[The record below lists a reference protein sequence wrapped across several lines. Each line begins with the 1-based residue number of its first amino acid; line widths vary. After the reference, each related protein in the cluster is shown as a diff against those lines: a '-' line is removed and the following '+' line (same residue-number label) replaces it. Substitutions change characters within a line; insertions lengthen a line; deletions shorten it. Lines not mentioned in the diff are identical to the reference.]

1 MTTNRKRN
9 GTPKTNAC
17 EMGDDLVITKTT
29 RRASGGGTWVTGTIA
44 GYRFDALVFPEHAEC
59 PDHELGDSRISKL
72 WIARLKNKETVFN
85 WDRGMDQAAASAK
98 TQAVVNFLAAGLAEH
113 VYHN

>member
-1 MTTNRKRN
+1 MPSAPTTNWA
-9 GTPKTNAC
+9 TA
-17 EMGDDLVITKTT
+17 
-29 RRASGGGTWVTGTIA
+29 A
-44 GYRFDALVFPEHAEC
+44 F
-59 PDHELGDSRISKL
+59 SKL